1 MKLSV
6 IIVNYNVEY
15 FLEQCLNS
23 VKNAIKNIDTEVFVV
38 DNNSVD
44 GSCNMVKEKFPFVK
58 LIENKTNTGFSVANN
73 QAIKVAVGEY
83 VLLLNPDTLVEEDT
97 FTKVCNFM
105 DEHPNGGG
113 LGVKMID
120 GKGNFLPESKRGL
133 PSPEVAF
140 YKLSGLSKFF
150 PKSKKINRYHLGY
163 LDKNKTHEIEV
174 LSGAFM
180 LMRKKALDE
189 VGMLDETFFM
199 YGEDIDLSYRII
211 KGGYKNYYY
220 PETTII
226 HYKGESTKK
235 GSINYVMVFYKAMII
250 FAQKHFSD
258 KNARIFSILINI
270 AIYFKAMLELVSRFI
285 KNAFLPV
292 LDSVLIFGGFAIIKP
307 LWETY
312 KFNEQGVFPDLF
324 FTFLIPS
331 YIFIWIASLFFIGA
345 YDKPIRI
352 ARMAKG
358 TIIGSLII
366 LIFYSLLGED
376 LRVSRAI
383 ILLGTASTF
392 VSLIVSRYLLHFTGI
407 KSFQIKKLKKK
418 NIAIVGGLA
427 EAKRVNGI
435 IKNSEILSEII
446 GYVNPENKK
455 EKNFIGEINQL
466 KEVIRIYKVNEVI
479 YCAKDISSQ
488 AIIQSILNT
497 AGSIDYKI
505 ASPDSLSIVGSNSLD
520 TQGDLYVINLNS
532 IAKESNK
539 RNKRLIDILASLLFL
554 AMIPIFAFIVKKP
567 FSFIRNIFMVLVASS
582 SWVGYYTK
590 SQVNYNVLPKIK
602 KGIIPPLVLKNIDA
616 LSQTKLEKV
625 NIIYAKDYK
634 IVNDINLI
642 IRNVRFLGGEY

>member
-23 VKNAIKNIDTEVFVV
+23 VKNAINNIDTEVFVI

-44 GSCNMVKEKFPFVK
+44 GSCNMVREKFPFVK

-73 QAIKVAVGEY
+73 QAIKIAVGEY
-83 VLLLNPDTLVEEDT
+83 ILLLNPDTLVEEDT
-97 FTKVCNFM
+97 FVKVCDFM
-105 DEHPNGGG
+105 DNNLDAGG

-140 YKLSGLSKFF
+140 YKLSGLSKLF

-180 LMRKKALDE
+180 LMRKKVLDK

-199 YGEDIDLSYRII
+199 YGEDIDLSYRIT

-235 GSINYVMVFYKAMII
+235 GSINYVIVFYKAMII
-250 FAQKHFSD
+250 FAQKHFSN
-258 KNARIFSILINI
+258 KNAKLFSLLINI
-270 AIYFKAMLELVSRFI
+270 AIYFKALLELSSRFI
-285 KNAFLPV
+285 KNAFLPAI
-292 LDSVLIFGGFAIIKP
+292 DSILIYSGFTIIKP

-312 KFNEQGVFPDLF
+312 KFHEQGVFPDLF
-324 FTFLIPS
+324 FAFLVPS
-331 YIFIWIASLFFIGA
+331 YIFIWITSLFFIGA

-352 ARMAKG
+352 ARIAKG

-383 ILLGTASTF
+383 ILLGAASTF
-392 VSLIVSRYLLHFTGI
+392 ISLIASRYLLHFTGI
-407 KSFQIKKLKKK
+407 KNFQIKKLKKK
-418 NIAIVGGLA
+418 NIVIIGGLKETKRIDNIIKSSEITSEIVGY
-427 EAKRVNGI
+427 I
-435 IKNSEILSEII
+435 
-446 GYVNPENKK
+446 NPENKK
-455 EKNFIGEINQL
+455 KKGFIGGINQL
-466 KEVIRIYKVNEVI
+466 NEIIRIYKINEVI

-497 AGSIDYKI
+497 AGVIDYKI
-505 ASPDSLSIVGSNSLD
+505 ASPDSLSIVGSSSLN

-532 IAKESNK
+532 IAKDSNQ
-539 RNKRLIDILASLLFL
+539 RNKRLIDIIAAVIFLFL
-554 AMIPIFAFIVKKP
+554 IPFFVLIVKKP
-567 FSFIRNIFMVLVASS
+567 FSFIKNILMVIVGSY
-582 SWVGYYTK
+582 SWVGYCTN
-590 SQVNYNVLPKIK
+590 SQVNYNILPKIK
-602 KGIIPPLVLKNIDA
+602 KGILPPLLIKNINKFNER
-616 LSQTKLEKV
+616 KLEKM
-625 NIIYAKDYK
+625 NMIYAKDYR
-634 IVNDINLI
+634 IINDINLI
-642 IRNVRFLGGEY
+642 ARNIKYLGR